1 MADGVRMGVRIGV
14 AVVEDYP
21 SNADGL
27 VLGFIS
33 AGFTVL
39 ATVTSPDQLDDVVPD
54 VVVSDLHL
62 GQVPIRETVTALA
75 GRGLRV
81 LAISGPATGEEILD
95 AIDAGA
101 QGFVDKLE
109 RTATICT
116 AAAEVAAGGCWIGPQ
131 LAGHLLTDASVRP
144 LRTFDLGPAELNVLR
159 AIAQGDTTE
168 EIAER
173 LGTDPTGIRAIYAR
187 ILNTERRRR
196 GLLQPTPRQS
206 EVMVLI
212 GRRGMTQRRAAAQ
225 LGITEATL
233 AEHLQN
239 IKDIYL
245 RTHPGADADITPVN
259 AARLLAEERGL
270 R

>member
-1 MADGVRMGVRIGV
+1 MAEGVRICV

-39 ATVTSPDQLDDVVPD
+39 ATVTSPDQLDGVQPD

-62 GQVPIRETVTALA
+62 GQVPIRETVSALV

-101 QGFVDKLE
+101 QGFADKLE
-109 RTATICT
+109 KTSTICT
-116 AAAEVAAGGCWIGPQ
+116 AAAEVAAGGCWIGPR
-131 LAGHLLTDASVRP
+131 LAGHLIIDAQVRP
-144 LRTFDLGPAELNVLR
+144 LRRGDLGSAELSVLR
-159 AIAQGDTTE
+159 AIAQGDTTQ

-173 LGTDPTGIRAIYAR
+173 LGADPTGIRAIYAR
-187 ILNTERRRR
+187 ILDTERRRR

-206 EVMVLI
+206 EVLILI

-225 LGITEATL
+225 MGITEATL

-245 RTHPGADADITPVN
+245 RTHPGAQADITPTH